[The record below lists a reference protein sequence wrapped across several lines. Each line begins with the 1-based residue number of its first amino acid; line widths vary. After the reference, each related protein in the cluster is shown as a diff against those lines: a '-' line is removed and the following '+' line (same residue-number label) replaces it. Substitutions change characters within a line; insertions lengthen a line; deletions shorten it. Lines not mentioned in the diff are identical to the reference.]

1 MSLNP
6 LFYFNIKEKV
16 TKMYKIEETVNDNEF
31 YILLY
36 VNFGEPNE
44 PVWDYYSTVEGI
56 SEACNLPIKTVKE
69 TLASLMEKDIIAYK
83 MAYPEKN
90 GELVSMKKQRVY
102 YRLL

>member
-44 PVWDYYSTVEGI
+44 PVWDYYSTAEGI

-83 MAYPEKN
+83 TAYPEKN